1 MSHPQVS
8 STTTQ
13 KDILLCTLNSTYQHS
28 SFGLRYILAQMA
40 ELTTQTE
47 MIEWTIKENPRNIV
61 EKILS
66 YRPKIVGFG
75 VYIWNNEEVFEVCS
89 ILKKVAPDIEL
100 VLGGPEI
107 SFETEGQR
115 LYQLADHII
124 CGEADLLFPQFC
136 REHLSGN
143 ETQLKIVRGALPP
156 LPELKLPYYLYS
168 DNDIANRVIY
178 VEASRGC
185 PYKCEYCLSSLD
197 KSVRSFNLDQFLSD
211 LEMLINRGAR
221 CFKFVDR
228 TFNLSPT
235 TSTKILNFFKQHLD
249 KGLFLHFE
257 MVPDRLP
264 IEIRDLIKDFPAGSL
279 QFEVG
284 IQTLNPQVAM
294 NVSRK
299 NDLVKVA
306 ENFDFINTNT
316 HVHTHADLIVGLPG
330 ETLESF
336 GEGFDRLAA
345 MGPHEIQ
352 VGILKR
358 LKGTPI
364 IRHESGFQMRYQD
377 FSPFQI
383 LSTSTMDY
391 STLQL
396 MNRFAKF
403 WDLYAN
409 SGDFPQF
416 MQWMRT
422 FEGSFFWN
430 FMKFVDYLSEKYSET
445 HSISLMNL
453 AEKAYDYIVRRSDDS
468 DKAFDIIKA
477 DFCDGAKKRDI
488 PPFMKSQAIA
498 KGLYEKSAVAS
509 IAKKSSS
516 LNSRQIQHLS

>member
-1 MSHPQVS
+1 MSQPTPTIQRN
-8 STTTQ
+8 
-13 KDILLCTLNSTYQHS
+13 ILLCTLNSTYQHS
-28 SFGLRYILAQMA
+28 SFGLRYIYAQMA
-40 ELTTQTE
+40 ELTEQTE
-47 MIEWTIKENPRNIV
+47 LIEWTIKENPRNIV

-66 YRPKIVGFG
+66 FNPKIVGFG
-75 VYIWNNEEVFEVCS
+75 VYIWNNELIYEVCS

-107 SFETEGQR
+107 SYETETQR
-115 LYQLADHII
+115 LYPLADHII

-136 REHLSGN
+136 REHLSGHDS
-143 ETQLKIVRGALPP
+143 QDKVIRGALPP
-156 LPELKLPYYLYS
+156 LTELKLPYYLYS

-197 KSVRSFNLDQFLSD
+197 KSVRSFDLDQFLAD
-211 LEMLINRGAR
+211 IEMLINRGAR

-235 TSTKILNFFKQHLD
+235 TSTKILNFFMKHLD

-264 IEIRDLIKDFPAGSL
+264 VEIRELIKQFPAGSL

-284 IQTLNPQVAM
+284 IQTLNPVVAA

-306 ENFDFINTNT
+306 ENFKFINEHT

-330 ETLESF
+330 ETIESF
-336 GEGFDRLAA
+336 AEGFDRLAQL
-345 MGPHEIQ
+345 GPHEIQ

-364 IRHESGFQMRYQD
+364 TRHESTFNMRYQD
-377 FSPFQI
+377 FSPYQI
-383 LSTSTMDY
+383 LSTSTMNY
-391 STLQL
+391 STLQV

-409 SGDFPQF
+409 SGDFNEF
-416 MQWMRT
+416 MKWMRT

-430 FMKFVDYLSEKYSET
+430 FMKFVDYLTLKYSET

-453 AEKAYDYIVRRSDDS
+453 AEKAYDYIIMRTEDH
-468 DKAFDIIKA
+468 DKAFEIIKT
-477 DFCDGAKKRDI
+477 DFCEGAKKRDI

-498 KGLYEKSAVAS
+498 KGVSTQSVTGAAS
-509 IAKKSSS
+509 KKSSS
-516 LNSRQIQHLS
+516 LNSRQVAHLS

>member
-1 MSHPQVS
+1 MNQLPV
-8 STTTQ
+8 Q

-28 SFGLRYILAQMA
+28 SFGLRYIFAQMA
-40 ELTTQTE
+40 ELTEQTE

-61 EKILS
+61 EKILAFS
-66 YRPKIVGFG
+66 PKIVGFG
-75 VYIWNNEEVFEVCS
+75 VYIWNNEEIFEVCS

-100 VLGGPEI
+100 ILGGPEVSYEI
-107 SFETEGQR
+107 EGQR
-115 LYQLADHII
+115 LYPLADHII

-136 REHLSGN
+136 REHLSGHDN
-143 ETQLKIVRGALPP
+143 QLKIIRGPLPP
-156 LPELKLPYYLYS
+156 LADLKLPYYLYNE
-168 DNDIANRVIY
+168 NDITNRVIY

-197 KSVRSFNLDQFLSD
+197 KSVRSFNLDHFLA
-211 LEMLINRGAR
+211 EIETLIARGAR

-235 TSTKILNFFKQHLD
+235 TSTKILNFFKLHLD

-264 IEIRDLIKDFPAGSL
+264 QEIRDLIQEFPPGSL

-284 IQTLNPQVAM
+284 IQTLNPQVAIH
-294 NVSRK
+294 VSRK

-306 ENFDFINTNT
+306 ENFSFINECT

-330 ETLESF
+330 ETIESF

-358 LKGTPI
+358 LKGAPI
-364 IRHESGFQMRYQD
+364 IRHEAAFQMRYQD

-391 STLQL
+391 ATLQL

-409 SGDFPQF
+409 SGDFSQF
-416 MQWMRT
+416 MRWMKT

-430 FMKFVDYLSEKYSET
+430 FMKFVNYLSEKYSET

-453 AEKAYDYIVRRSDDS
+453 AEKAYDYVLLKTGDS
-468 DKAFDIIKA
+468 DQAFEIIKS
-477 DFCDGAKKRDI
+477 DFCDGVKKRDI
-488 PPFMKSQAIA
+488 PPFMKGQAIS
-498 KGLYEKSAVAS
+498 KGLYEKSAS
-509 IAKKSSS
+509 QGLTKKVSS